1 MPDLIATYPMAL
13 LALGILAFSLTLQ
26 SFIAGF
32 YKNGVKKQMSG
43 YPVEG
48 THDDLVYRIVRTH
61 MNGVENFSAFF
72 ALAIL
77 AMIAGVGVTLLTW
90 LIVVTVALRM
100 LYWLLYYARI
110 GTDSGGIRSIT
121 HVVALVVN
129 LVIGVLVLLAL
140 I

>member
-1 MPDLIATYPMAL
+1 TAL
-13 LALGILAFSLTLQ
+13 LALALLAFALTLQ
-26 SFIAGF
+26 SFIAGA
-32 YKNGVKKQMSG
+32 YKNGIMKQMSG

-72 ALAIL
+72 ALSVL
-77 AMIAGVGVTLLTW
+77 GMIASVNVKWLTW
-90 LIVVTVALRM
+90 LILATVALRL

-110 GTDSGGIRSIT
+110 GADSGGIRSIT

-129 LVIGVLVLLAL
+129 LIIGVMVLLAL
-140 I
+140 M

>member
-72 ALAIL
+72 ALSIL